1 MDLIILAL
9 IKKYVHTLLQ
19 DLEVS
24 GYGIKSITQKTD
36 PKDSGNN
43 IITITLIDGTTQ
55 TLNIRNGEN
64 YVLSEEDKQEI
75 ADLVAKSVEIDQEVI
90 RPLEE
95 AVLTLQQEIKAIQE
109 IEIIDCGTATLD
121 ETNES
126 NS

>member
-36 PKDSGNN
+36 PEDSGNN

-55 TLNIRNGEN
+55 ILNIRNGEN

-90 RPLEE
+90 KPLEE
-95 AVLTLQQEIKAIQE
+95 AILTLQQEVKAIQE
-109 IEIIDCGTATLD
+109 IEIIDCGTAALD

>member
-24 GYGIKSITQKTD
+24 GYGIKSITQKID
-36 PKDSGNN
+36 PEDSGNN

-55 TLNIRNGEN
+55 VLNIRNGEN

-90 RPLEE
+90 KPLKE
-95 AVLTLQQEIKAIQE
+95 AILTLQQEVKAIQE
-109 IEIIDCGTATLD
+109 IEIIDCGTAALN